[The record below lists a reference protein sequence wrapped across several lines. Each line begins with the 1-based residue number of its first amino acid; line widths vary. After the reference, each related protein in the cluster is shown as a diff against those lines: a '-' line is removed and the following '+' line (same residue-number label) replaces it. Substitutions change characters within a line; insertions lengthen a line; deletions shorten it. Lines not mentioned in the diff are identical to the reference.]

1 MSADSPSGPRR
12 SRSLVSR
19 FAASTAALA
28 AVTVVLAVAFFV
40 LFHGDFFQSAI
51 YTTLRGYSLSLAEPI
66 WRDPDLAQ
74 AVARR
79 HWVGVAVE
87 TPEGRVAFAP
97 GGEPVDA
104 EVRLGGRRYR
114 RIVAD
119 GPDGQRISFY
129 WDMVSFARG
138 HLPLLVAL
146 IVLLLLMIG
155 VTYAFQ
161 LAQLRPLG
169 WLRRGV
175 DAVSKGD
182 FTTRVPVVRND
193 EIGQVAKAFNGM
205 TRRVEQMMSD
215 RERLLGDV
223 SHELRSPLA
232 RIKVALALLPASDK
246 RDLIARDVREMESLT
261 TALLERERVR
271 TRTDRLETEAVDLVA
286 VTRRIVRGF
295 DGRPPGVELAE
306 PAAAIEIQADAALIG
321 VLVKNLVDNAAK
333 FSLPDSRPVEV
344 SLRSPDSGVEI
355 VVADDGRGFPEDEVE
370 RVFEPF
376 VKLDPARGHRTGYG
390 LCLNLCRRIVEAHE
404 GTIAI
409 GARDGRGTRVVVGL
423 PAIEE

>member
-1 MSADSPSGPRR
+1 MSRHRR
-12 SRSLVSR
+12 ARSLVSR

-28 AVTVVLAVAFFV
+28 AAVVLLAVALFV
-40 LFHGDFFQSAI
+40 LIHGDFFEGRIHA
-51 YTTLRGYSLSLAEPI
+51 TLRGYSLSFAEAI
-66 WRDPDLAQ
+66 WRDSDLAQ

-79 HWVGVAVE
+79 HKVGVVVD
-87 TPEGRVAFAP
+87 TPAGRVAFSP
-97 GGEPVDA
+97 EGEPVDPA
-104 EVRLGGRRYR
+104 AQLAAGPRYR
-114 RIVAD
+114 RIEVD
-119 GPDGQRISFY
+119 GPDGRRISFY
-129 WDMVSFARG
+129 WDMVAFARA
-138 HLPLLVAL
+138 HIPLLIAL
-146 IVLLLLMIG
+146 IVGLLVMIG

-161 LAQLRPLG
+161 LAQLRPLR
-169 WLRRGV
+169 WLRTGV

-182 FTTRVPVVRND
+182 FTTRVPVVRQD
-193 EIGQVAKAFNGM
+193 EIGRVAQAFNQM

-232 RIKVALALLPASDK
+232 RIKVALELLPGSDK
-246 RDLIARDVREMESLT
+246 RDAIDRDVREMESLT

-344 SLRSPDSGVEI
+344 SLRAPDSGVEI

-390 LCLNLCRRIVEAHE
+390 LGLNLCRRIVEAHE
-404 GTIAI
+404 GTIEI
-409 GARDGRGTRVVVGL
+409 GARDGRGTRVVVCL